1 MAIVVVQYLNAHLHL
16 SITTT
21 QQEEKVRGPNGRL
34 QPLVERNVAAGGRKL
49 RCARTEAGRTGATVT
64 TTSQLDDAASASACW
79 LSGSTAPNGRPCPRA
94 RRRRHRA
101 CGVRP
106 GEGSD
111 AWERAWPAGAFQA
124 SSRRRHHTPAVR
136 DLDFPAR
143 MQHGGDF
150 SLVRGILTA
159 T

>member
-1 MAIVVVQYLNAHLHL
+1 MLISICPSPRRNRKKRCEALMVVSSHSWSETL
-16 SITTT
+16 
-21 QQEEKVRGPNGRL
+21 P
-34 QPLVERNVAAGGRKL
+34 AGGRKL